1 MSARNRQNDGCSCGF
16 ALDGRLAD
24 AYNEEAFRY
33 LLGVERK
40 RAERSDRSFVLVLVE
55 LTDDGGRGARI
66 DPSLARPLFAGLGR
80 ALREA
85 DVVGWY
91 RAERIAGVV
100 LTESGAAPRE
110 HASSQVVERIG
121 RTLRECLPAHLTRRL
136 QVRVCRIQP
145 TLHRPSEHEHEPA
158 QIRTTPA

>member
-1 MSARNRQNDGCSCGF
+1 MSARNRQTDGCSCGF
-16 ALDGRLAD
+16 ARDSRPGH

-40 RAERSDRSFVLVLVE
+40 RAERSNRAFLLVLVE
-55 LTDDGGRGARI
+55 LAGDGGHAAQI
-66 DPSLARPLFAGLGR
+66 DPPLARPLFEGLGC

-85 DVVGWY
+85 DLVGWY
-91 RAERIAGVV
+91 RSQRIAGVV
-100 LTESGAAPRE
+100 LTELGT
-110 HASSQVVERIG
+110 ASDEQISSRVVDRID
-121 RTLRECLPAHLTRRL
+121 RTLRECLPPGVTRRL

-145 TLHRPSEHEHEPA
+145 TLHRQSETDHEPA